1 VISIQNLNKR
11 IIKYMD
17 VLDIQ
22 SQFRHLT
29 HNGVALNVEERYP
42 LIINHSSRLQIE
54 LALTEMVSS
63 HTGYEEIVFWGKI
76 TGTIRDYYIIM
87 GINFVDKY
95 EFPEKGFFWATS

>member
-1 VISIQNLNKR
+1 
-11 IIKYMD
+11 
-17 VLDIQ
+17 
-22 SQFRHLT
+22 
-29 HNGVALNVEERYP
+29 
-42 LIINHSSRLQIE
+42 
-54 LALTEMVSS
+54 MVSS